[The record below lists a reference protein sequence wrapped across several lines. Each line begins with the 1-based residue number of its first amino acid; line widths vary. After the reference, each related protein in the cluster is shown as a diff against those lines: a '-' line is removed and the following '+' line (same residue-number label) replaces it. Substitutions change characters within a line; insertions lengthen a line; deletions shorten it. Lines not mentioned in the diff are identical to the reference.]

1 MKFFFTLLLF
11 SGVFVAFAQ
20 EQKDITT
27 KNFEKKYSSDCKL
40 CFVKYEN
47 DAFTKKVVGET
58 HKIQTTQ
65 NDNAF
70 FSIDRND
77 RSFVIRVYDTDH
89 DVRNYDVCKFLL
101 QTGDIITLGKAVKLG
116 HKSEGKKTTYS
127 RDFPVSKS
135 DLEKIK
141 TSGFKGIRL
150 EYELKKTFYNYEVPA
165 ENETIGKFILNCIL
179 AN

>member
-1 MKFFFTLLLF
+1 MKFIFTLLLF
-11 SGVFVAFAQ
+11 FGVLGLYAQ
-20 EQKDITT
+20 EQKEITS
-27 KNFEKKYSSDCKL
+27 KNFEKKYSTDCNL
-40 CFVKYEN
+40 CYVKYEN

-58 HKIQTTQ
+58 HKIQITQ

-70 FSIDRND
+70 ISIDRND
-77 RSFVIRVYDTDH
+77 RTFVIRVYDTDH

-116 HKSEGKKTTYS
+116 HKSEGKKTIYS
-127 RDFPVSKS
+127 RDFPISKA

-150 EYELKKTFYNYEVPA
+150 EYELKKTYYNYEVPA
-165 ENETIGKFILNCIL
+165 ENEAICKFVSNCIL
-179 AN
+179 TN